1 MEVIIS
7 TEVYNVVQEGGEEEY
22 YVWKIKSLLSIP
34 LEIYMKL
41 STLLLLK
48 QSNAESVLALK
59 LPEDSGVCAKSVSK
73 RTQ

>member
-1 MEVIIS
+1 M
-7 TEVYNVVQEGGEEEY
+7 VQEGGEEEY
-22 YVWKIKSLLSIP
+22 YVWKIKLLSIP

-59 LPEDSGVCAKSVSK
+59 LPEDSGVCAKSVNK
-73 RTQ
+73 RT